1 MSIKNYHHG
10 DLKKQMIL
18 KGLELLNEKG
28 TDGFSLRKIAAMCD
42 VSHTAPYKHF
52 KDKHDLINEISNY
65 VISEFDNSIINSLDK
80 SLNPKDLMIEI
91 GKSYIK
97 FMVENSNYLKFLM
110 FNDSLFSAKMV
121 DGDILNSNSKS
132 FNIFKDNAIKMFEC
146 YGIEKEE
153 YTLNIITMWS
163 VVQGVSV
170 LVANK
175 NIVLDCDYDI
185 LLDKILRNKLKL
197 MIRGERLE
205 NSKLL

>member
-163 VVQGVSV
+163 VV
-170 LVANK
+170 
-175 NIVLDCDYDI
+175 
-185 LLDKILRNKLKL
+185 
-197 MIRGERLE
+197 
-205 NSKLL
+205 